1 MESKNKIRVALL
13 FGGKSGEHEVSL
25 LSAKSVMKAI
35 DTQKYEV
42 LPIHITKS
50 GEWHVDQTAL
60 QLLSE
65 RVDQSPKLESPT
77 YENQVVDSSTPKS
90 QFIQPF
96 PSLLDSEIDVIFP
109 LLHGPNGE
117 DGTIQGL
124 LQLAGKPYV
133 GAGVLASAAG
143 MDKWIMKR
151 LFAEAGLPQGDFV
164 GYLRSDI
171 DKRLEQIVEEIEQR
185 FGYPCFVKPANLGSS
200 VGISK
205 ARNRDQLIEA
215 LHLACRYDRKVII
228 EQFIH
233 AREIEIAVL
242 GNDETIVSVPGEIV
256 TTHEFYDYTAKYTDG
271 KSEMLIPA
279 PGLDETTVSRIG
291 ELAKQAFA
299 AIDGAGLARVDFFL
313 DRDNGDI
320 YLNEIN
326 TMPGFT
332 IYSMYPLLW
341 QHTGIS
347 YTELIDR
354 LIQLAL
360 VRHEDLNRSE
370 STFSS

>member
-1 MESKNKIRVALL
+1 MSSINKIRVALL
-13 FGGKSGEHEVSL
+13 FGGKSGEHDVSL
-25 LSAKSVMKAI
+25 LSARSVMKAI
-35 DTQKYEV
+35 DPQKYEV
-42 LPIHITKS
+42 LPVLITKT
-50 GEWHVDQTAL
+50 GEWHVDESSL
-60 QLLSE
+60 QFLQGNEE
-65 RVDQSPKLESPT
+65 RVEKLANTEIDQ
-77 YENQVVDSSTPKS
+77 QIAKS
-90 QFIQPF
+90 VQPF
-96 PSLLDSEIDVIFP
+96 PSILDSEIDVIFP

-143 MDKWIMKR
+143 MDKVIMKR

-171 DKRLEQIVEEIEQR
+171 DRRMDQIIVEIEER

-205 ARNRDQLIEA
+205 ARNREQLIEA
-215 LHLACRYDRKVII
+215 LKLACRFDRKVII

-233 AREIEIAVL
+233 AREIEIAIL
-242 GNDETIVSVPGEIV
+242 GNDDPIASVPGEIV
-256 TTHEFYDYTAKYTDG
+256 SKHEFYDYTAKYTDG
-271 KSEMLIPA
+271 KSELIIPA
-279 PGLDETTVSRIG
+279 ELDEQTVNKLT
-291 ELAKQAFA
+291 ELAKRAFF
-299 AIDGAGLARVDFFL
+299 AIDGSGLARVDFFI
-313 DRDNGDI
+313 DRNNGEV

-347 YTELIDR
+347 YPELIDR
-354 LIQLAL
+354 LIQLSL
-360 VRHEDLNRSE
+360 LRHEDLNRSE
-370 STFSS
+370 SSYEQMSKN